1 MGLPLITV
9 ITRMMRSHRYFPQS
23 VNYWAQRTAMVP
35 ATMTMTIGK
44 AVGMMVGQINYYRIQ
59 ALIPK
64 YDLFR
69 LTI

>member
-44 AVGMMVGQINYYRIQ
+44 AVGMMVGQKNYCNIQ
-59 ALIPK
+59 AVIPK